1 MFGILASAL
10 TVTAYNYGVHV
21 GKLQFSSAAQ
31 PSANPR
37 PQERP
42 QLPTPVPSPPL
53 SVAGDAPA
61 LPNVQ
66 SSSPNIEDAAN
77 KDALVNASKPNEAA
91 ATTMQSRGADVPEA
105 PAFDPRAELAS
116 EAGKSQLA
124 AALAYLNGQ
133 NGPADSS
140 KAVKQLWAAVG
151 NGNSDAEVILAGLY
165 ASGDGVAKNC
175 EQGRVLLKAAV
186 KNGNA
191 LAKVKLAELNA
202 HGCP

>member
-1 MFGILASAL
+1 MFGILAAAL
-10 TVTAYNYGVHV
+10 TVAAYNYGVHV
-21 GKLQFSSAAQ
+21 GKSQFSSAAQ
-31 PSANPR
+31 SSANPTT
-37 PQERP
+37 QE
-42 QLPTPVPSPPL
+42 SPPL
-53 SVAGDAPA
+53 PPPVLVTAPPVAGDAPS

-66 SSSPNIEDAAN
+66 PSGPNIEDSAS
-77 KDALVNASKPNEAA
+77 KDAPTNAAKTNDAA
-91 ATTMQSRGADVPEA
+91 ATPFQGPGAEVPEA
-105 PAFDPRAELAS
+105 ASDPRAEQAS

-124 AALAYLNGQ
+124 AALAYLNGL

-140 KAVKQLWAAVG
+140 KAVKPLWAAVG

-165 ASGDGVAKNC
+165 TSGDGVAKNC